1 MRVLLTSF
9 GSRGDVEPVAAL
21 GARLG
26 DLGVEVLA
34 CVPPDEEFEAVLARA
49 GVRLAPAFRALR
61 PWLAEVRKGPVDLP
75 RVAAEV
81 LEGQYRVMAT
91 AAEGC
96 DAVVGCGLFP
106 STAAAQAVAEER
118 GLAYV
123 HVSYCPLF
131 IPSPHHPPYAYPGHP
146 HPPGVTDNRALWDHN
161 IGVMNALFGG
171 AVNGLRT
178 RIGLPTLTNV
188 RDHVFTD
195 SPWLASD
202 PILSPWPPAASTV
215 VQTGAWILP
224 DERPLPADL
233 EAFLAAGP
241 PPVYAGFG
249 SMSMPTAQAAGPV
262 AIAAIR
268 AQGRRVLLARGWA
281 ELALAEADD
290 DCFLVGD
297 VNQQALFPKVAA
309 VVHHGGAGTTTAAA
323 RAGVPQVI
331 VPQVVDQP
339 FWAGRVAA
347 LGIGAAHDGPAPS
360 LDPLSAALAIALA
373 PETTAR
379 ATAFSATIRRDGA
392 AVAARLL
399 LDMKRSAT

>member
-21 GARLG
+21 GARLN
-26 DLGVEVLA
+26 DLGVEALA
-34 CVPPDEEFEAVLARA
+34 CVPPDEEFEAVLTRA
-49 GVRLAPAFRALR
+49 GVRLVPGFRALR
-61 PWLAEVRKGPVDLP
+61 PWLAEIRKGPVDLP
-75 RVAAEV
+75 RAAAEV
-81 LEGQYRVMAT
+81 LEGQYRVMAA

-106 STAAAQAVAEER
+106 STAAAQAVAEQR

-131 IPSPHHPPYAYPGHP
+131 IPSPHHRPHAYPGHP
-146 HPPGVTDNRALWDHN
+146 HPPGVSDNRALWEHN
-161 IGVMNALFGG
+161 VETMNALFGG
-171 AVNGLRT
+171 AVNTLRA
-178 RIGLPTLTNV
+178 RIGLPPTDNV
-188 RDHVFTD
+188 RDLVFTD
-195 SPWLASD
+195 RPWLASD
-202 PILSPWPPAASTV
+202 PVLSPWPAGETEV

-224 DERPLPADL
+224 DERPLAADL

-249 SMSMPTAQAAGPV
+249 SMGLPTAREAGPV

-268 AQGRRVLLARGWA
+268 AQGHRVLLARGWA
-281 ELALAEADD
+281 ELALTDTNE
-290 DCFLVGD
+290 DCFIVGD
-297 VNQQALFPKVAA
+297 VNQQALFPRVAA

-323 RAGVPQVI
+323 RAGTPQVI

-360 LDPLSAALAIALA
+360 LASLTAGLAIALA
-373 PETTAR
+373 PETRAR
-379 ATAFSATIRRDGA
+379 AAALSGSIRADGA
-392 AVAARLL
+392 AAAARLL
-399 LDMKRSAT
+399 LRLIE

>member
-9 GSRGDVEPVAAL
+9 GSRGDIEPVAAL
-21 GARLG
+21 GARLR
-26 DLGVEVLA
+26 DLGLEVLA

-49 GVRLAPAFRALR
+49 GVRLVPAFRALR

-75 RVAAEV
+75 QVAGEV
-81 LEGQYRVMAT
+81 LEGQYRAMAA

-146 HPPGVTDNRALWDHN
+146 RPPGITDNRALWDHN
-161 IGVMNALFGG
+161 SEVMNALFGA
-171 AVNGLRT
+171 AVNGLRV
-178 RIGLPTLTNV
+178 RIGLPALTNV

-268 AQGRRVLLARGWA
+268 AQGHRVLLARGWA
-281 ELALAEADD
+281 GLALAEAAE
-290 DCFLVGD
+290 DCFLAGD
-297 VNQQALFPKVAA
+297 VNQQALFPRVAA

-331 VPQVVDQP
+331 VPQLVDQP

-347 LGIGAAHDGPAPS
+347 LGIGVAHDGPAPS
-360 LDPLSAALAIALA
+360 LDSLSAALAIALA
-373 PETTAR
+373 PETRAR
-379 ATAFSATIRRDGA
+379 AAALAKSIRTDGA
-392 AVAARLL
+392 ALAAGLL
-399 LDMKRSAT
+399 LDMTRR